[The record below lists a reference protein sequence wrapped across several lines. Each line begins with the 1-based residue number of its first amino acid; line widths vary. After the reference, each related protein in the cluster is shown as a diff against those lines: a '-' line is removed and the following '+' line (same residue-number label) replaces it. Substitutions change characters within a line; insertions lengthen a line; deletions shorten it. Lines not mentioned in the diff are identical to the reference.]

1 MYPVLL
7 VLSSSDQSRLLPIF
21 HDITNEHLFTPIS
34 MQQCVKNLSLHK
46 QVKSIAVELSIIH
59 PDERDSLLEVLSSYP
74 SVDSIYILGKPST
87 TDEERSKY
95 FTRFPKISI
104 FCENPTQL
112 VIRWMMDT
120 IEDYRTLGDQQ
131 IKENQKSK
139 ARIFYH
145 RGMQLFDQLS
155 KLINAAKQQ

>member
-7 VLSSSDQSRLLPIF
+7 ALSSFDQSRLLPIF
-21 HDITNEHLFTPIS
+21 HGITNGHLFTPIS
-34 MQQCVKNLSLHK
+34 IEQCVKNLSLHK
-46 QVKSIAVELSIIH
+46 KVKSLAVELSTIH
-59 PDERDSLLEVLSSYP
+59 LDEHDSLLEILSSYP

-87 TDEERSKY
+87 ADEERSKS
-95 FTRFPKISI
+95 FTRFPKICF
-104 FCENPTQL
+104 FCEDPTRL

-131 IKENQKSK
+131 IKENQKRK
-139 ARIFYH
+139 ARVSYH

-155 KLINAAKQQ
+155 KLINAAK